1 MLINIGFFRDFFL
14 TLEVLNNLSE
24 NFGMERKKA
33 SYLEGTVSIIGNICL
48 FALKYWAGIVSGS
61 IALMADAW
69 HTLSDTISSVVVI
82 IGAKLASKQPDKDHP
97 YGHGRWELISAII
110 IAIILVLIAFGFITD
125 SIAQLKTRESA
136 NFGTLA
142 IVVTL
147 VSILVK
153 ELMAQYAFRLGR
165 KSGST
170 TVKADGWH
178 HRTDA
183 LSSLVI
189 LIGILFKNYF
199 WWIDGVLGML
209 VSLMITFAAYQILME
224 SVNKILGEE
233 PGEDL
238 IEEILAHISSL
249 YDYDL
254 HPHHFHIHN
263 YISSK
268 ELTFH
273 IKIDNSI
280 SVEEGHAIAT
290 AIEELIDEKL
300 SIKSTIHLEPI
311 DYVHKD
317 D

>member
-1 MLINIGFFRDFFL
+1 
-14 TLEVLNNLSE
+14 
-24 NFGMERKKA
+24 MERKKA

-69 HTLSDTISSVVVI
+69 HTLSDSISSVVVI
-82 IGAKLASKQPDKDHP
+82 VGAKLASKQPDEDHP
-97 YGHGRWELISAII
+97 FGHGRWELISAII

-125 SIAQLKTRESA
+125 SISQLRTKESA

-142 IVVTL
+142 IVVTV
-147 VSILVK
+147 VSIVVK
-153 ELMAQYAFRLGR
+153 ELMAQYAFFLGR
-165 KSGST
+165 RSDST
-170 TVKADGWH
+170 IVKADGWH

-199 WWIDGVLGML
+199 WWIDGVLGLL
-209 VSLMITFAAYQILME
+209 VSLMLMYAAYAILKE
-224 SVNKILGEE
+224 SVSKILGEE
-233 PGEDL
+233 PGEEL
-238 IEEILAHISSL
+238 IKEILGHMRSL

-254 HPHHFHIHN
+254 HPHHFHLHN

-273 IKIDNSI
+273 IKIDNML

-300 SIKSTIHLEPI
+300 SLKSTIHLEPV
-311 DYVHKD
+311 DYAHKND
-317 D
+317 

>member
-1 MLINIGFFRDFFL
+1 
-14 TLEVLNNLSE
+14 
-24 NFGMERKKA
+24 MERKKA
-33 SYLEGTVSIIGNICL
+33 SYLEGTVSIILNICL
-48 FALKYWAGIVSGS
+48 FCIKYWAGIVSGS

-69 HTLSDTISSVVVI
+69 HTLSDSISSLVVI
-82 IGAKLASKQPDKDHP
+82 VGAKLASKKPDKDHP
-97 YGHGRWELISAII
+97 FGHGRWELISSII

-125 SIAQLKTRESA
+125 SLSQLRTKGSA

-142 IVVTL
+142 IVVTV
-147 VSILVK
+147 VSIIVK
-153 ELMAQYAFRLGR
+153 ELMAQYAFFLGR

-189 LIGILFKNYF
+189 LIGILFKDYF
-199 WWIDGVLGML
+199 WWIDGALGML
-209 VSLMITFAAYQILME
+209 VSLMLMYAAYQILTE
-224 SVNKILGEE
+224 AINKILGED

-238 IEEILAHISSL
+238 IQEIRALISSL

-273 IKIDNSI
+273 IKITNKL

-290 AIEELIDEKL
+290 AIEEEVDEKL

-311 DYVHKD
+311 DYEHKD

>member
-1 MLINIGFFRDFFL
+1 
-14 TLEVLNNLSE
+14 
-24 NFGMERKKA
+24 MERKKA

-69 HTLSDTISSVVVI
+69 HTLSDSISSVVVI

-97 YGHGRWELISAII
+97 FGHGRWELISAII

-125 SIAQLKTRESA
+125 SISQLRTKESA

-142 IVVTL
+142 IVITV
-147 VSILVK
+147 VSIVVK
-153 ELMAQYAFRLGR
+153 ELMAQYAFFLGR
-165 KSGST
+165 RSDST
-170 TVKADGWH
+170 VVKADGWH

-199 WWIDGVLGML
+199 WWIDGVLGLL
-209 VSLMITFAAYQILME
+209 VSLMLMYAAYAILKE
-224 SVNKILGEE
+224 SVSKILGEE
-233 PGEDL
+233 PGEEL
-238 IEEILAHISSL
+238 IKEILGHMRSL

-254 HPHHFHIHN
+254 HPHHFHLHN

-273 IKIDNSI
+273 IKIGNNI

-290 AIEELIDEKL
+290 TIEELIDEKL
-300 SIKSTIHLEPI
+300 SLKSTIHLEPV
-311 DYVHKD
+311 DYAHKND
-317 D
+317 

>member
-1 MLINIGFFRDFFL
+1 M
-14 TLEVLNNLSE
+14 NL
-24 NFGMERKKA
+24 MERKKA

-48 FALKYWAGIVSGS
+48 FALKYWAGMVSGS

-82 IGAKLASKQPDKDHP
+82 IGAKLASKEPDKDHP
-97 YGHGRWELISAII
+97 FGHGRWELISSIV

-125 SIAQLKTRESA
+125 AVAQLRSRDSA
-136 NFGTLA
+136 DFGTLA
-142 IVVTL
+142 IVITA
-147 VSILVK
+147 VSIVVK
-153 ELMAQYAFRLGR
+153 ELMAQYAFFLGR

-189 LIGILFKNYF
+189 LIGILFRNYF
-199 WWIDGVLGML
+199 WWIDGVLGL
-209 VSLMITFAAYQILME
+209 IVSLMLMYAAHGILTE
-224 SVNKILGEE
+224 SVHKILGEV
-233 PGEDL
+233 PGEEL
-238 IEEILAHISSL
+238 IEEIRELISSL
-249 YDYDL
+249 YDYDIY
-254 HPHHFHIHN
+254 PHHFHLHD

-273 IKIDNSI
+273 IKIRNDLT
-280 SVEEGHAIAT
+280 VEEGHDIAT
-290 AIEELIDEKL
+290 AIEDLIDEKL

-311 DYVHKD
+311 DNAHKD

>member
-1 MLINIGFFRDFFL
+1 
-14 TLEVLNNLSE
+14 
-24 NFGMERKKA
+24 MEKKKA
-33 SYLEGTVSIIGNICL
+33 SYLEGFVSILVNIVL
-48 FALKYWAGIVSGS
+48 FTLKYWAGTVSGS
-61 IALMADAW
+61 IALLADAW
-69 HTLSDTISSVVVI
+69 HTLSDSISSVVVI
-82 IGAKLASKQPDKDHP
+82 AGAKLASKKPDKDHP

-125 SIAQLKTRESA
+125 AISQLRTKESA
-136 NFGTLA
+136 NFGTVA
-142 IVVTL
+142 IVVTV
-147 VSILVK
+147 VSIVVK
-153 ELMAQYAFRLGR
+153 ELMAQYAFFLGR

-199 WWIDGVLGML
+199 WWIDGALGIAVSIML
-209 VSLMITFAAYQILME
+209 MYAAYKILTE
-224 SVNKILGEE
+224 AINKILGEE
-233 PGEDL
+233 PGEEL
-238 IEEILAHISSL
+238 IEEIHSHIRSL

-273 IKIDNSI
+273 IKIDNTMT
-280 SVEEGHAIAT
+280 VEEGHAIAT
-290 AIEELIDEKL
+290 AIEEEIDEKL

-311 DYVHKD
+311 DYEHKD

>member
-1 MLINIGFFRDFFL
+1 
-14 TLEVLNNLSE
+14 
-24 NFGMERKKA
+24 MERKKA
-33 SYLEGTVSIIGNICL
+33 SYLEGTISIIGNICL

-69 HTLSDTISSVVVI
+69 HTLSDSISSVVVI
-82 IGAKLASKQPDKDHP
+82 VGAKLASKQPDKDHP

-110 IAIILVLIAFGFITD
+110 IAIILVLIAIGFVTD
-125 SIAQLKTRESA
+125 SISQLRTKESA

-142 IVVTL
+142 IVVTV
-147 VSILVK
+147 VSIVVK
-153 ELMAQYAFRLGR
+153 ELMAQYAFFLGR
-165 KSGST
+165 KSGSS

-189 LIGILFKNYF
+189 LVGILFKNYF
-199 WWIDGVLGML
+199 WWIDGALGLAVSMML
-209 VSLMITFAAYQILME
+209 MFAAYQILME

-233 PGEDL
+233 PGEEL
-238 IEEILAHISSL
+238 IKEILGHMRSL

-254 HPHHFHIHN
+254 HPHHFHLHN

-290 AIEELIDEKL
+290 AIEDLIDENL
-300 SIKSTIHLEPI
+300 SLKSTIHLEPI
-311 DYVHKD
+311 DYAHGND
-317 D
+317 

>member
-1 MLINIGFFRDFFL
+1 
-14 TLEVLNNLSE
+14 
-24 NFGMERKKA
+24 MERKKA

-69 HTLSDTISSVVVI
+69 HTLSDSISSVVVI
-82 IGAKLASKQPDKDHP
+82 VGAKLASKQPDEDHP
-97 YGHGRWELISAII
+97 FGHGRWELISAII

-125 SIAQLKTRESA
+125 SISQLRTKESA

-142 IVVTL
+142 IVITV
-147 VSILVK
+147 VSIVVK
-153 ELMAQYAFRLGR
+153 ELMAQYAFFLGR
-165 KSGST
+165 RSDST
-170 TVKADGWH
+170 IVKADGWH

-199 WWIDGVLGML
+199 WWIDGVLGLL
-209 VSLMITFAAYQILME
+209 VSLMLMYAAYAILKE
-224 SVNKILGEE
+224 SVSKILGEE
-233 PGEDL
+233 PGEEL
-238 IEEILAHISSL
+238 IKEILGHMRSL

-254 HPHHFHIHN
+254 HPHHFHLHN

-273 IKIDNSI
+273 IKIGNNI

-290 AIEELIDEKL
+290 TIEELIDEKL
-300 SIKSTIHLEPI
+300 SLKSTIHLEPV
-311 DYVHKD
+311 DYAHKND
-317 D
+317 

>member
-1 MLINIGFFRDFFL
+1 
-14 TLEVLNNLSE
+14 
-24 NFGMERKKA
+24 MERKKA

-48 FALKYWAGIVSGS
+48 FALKYWVGIVSGS

-69 HTLSDTISSVVVI
+69 HTLSDSISSVVVI
-82 IGAKLASKQPDKDHP
+82 VGAKLASKEPDKDHP
-97 YGHGRWELISAII
+97 FGHGRWELISAII
-110 IAIILVLIAFGFITD
+110 IAIILVLIAIGFITD
-125 SIAQLKTRESA
+125 AIAQLRTKASA

-142 IVVTL
+142 LVVTA

-153 ELMAQYAFRLGR
+153 ELMAQYAFYLGR
-165 KSGST
+165 KSGSS

-199 WWIDGVLGML
+199 WWIDGVLGLL
-209 VSLMITFAAYQILME
+209 VSLMLMFAAYGILKE

-233 PGEDL
+233 PGEEL
-238 IEEILAHISSL
+238 IEEIKKLISSL
-249 YDYDL
+249 YDYEIS
-254 HPHHFHIHN
+254 PHHFHIHN
-263 YISSK
+263 YISNK

-273 IKIDNSI
+273 IKIRNDL

-290 AIEELIDEKL
+290 AIEDLIDEKY

-311 DYVHKD
+311 DFAHGND
-317 D
+317 

>member
-1 MLINIGFFRDFFL
+1 
-14 TLEVLNNLSE
+14 
-24 NFGMERKKA
+24 MEKKKA
-33 SYLEGTVSIIGNICL
+33 AYLEGFVSIIVNIAL

-69 HTLSDTISSVVVI
+69 HTLSDSISSVVVI
-82 IGAKLASKQPDKDHP
+82 IGAKLASKKPDRDHP
-97 YGHGRWELISAII
+97 YGHGRWELISSII

-125 SIAQLKTRESA
+125 AISQLKTKGSA

-142 IVVTL
+142 IVVTV
-147 VSILVK
+147 VSIVVK
-153 ELMAQYAFRLGR
+153 ELMAQYAFFLGR
-165 KSGST
+165 KSGNS

-199 WWIDGVLGML
+199 WWIDGVLGIA
-209 VSLMITFAAYQILME
+209 VSLMLMYAAYQILME
-224 SVNKILGEE
+224 AVNKILGEE
-233 PGEDL
+233 PSEEL
-238 IEEILAHISSL
+238 IEEILGYMRSL

-254 HPHHFHIHN
+254 HPHHFHLHN

-273 IKIDNSI
+273 IKIRNNT

-290 AIEELIDEKL
+290 AIEELIDDKL
-300 SIKSTIHLEPI
+300 SLKSTIHLEPI
-311 DYVHKD
+311 DYAHEND
-317 D
+317 

>member
-1 MLINIGFFRDFFL
+1 
-14 TLEVLNNLSE
+14 
-24 NFGMERKKA
+24 MERKKA
-33 SYLEGTVSIIGNICL
+33 SYLEGTVSIFVNICL

-69 HTLSDTISSVVVI
+69 HSLSDSISSVVVI
-82 IGAKLASKQPDKDHP
+82 LGAKLASKKPDKDHP
-97 YGHGRWELISAII
+97 FGHGRWELVSSII

-125 SIAQLKTRESA
+125 AISHLKTRESA

-142 IVVTL
+142 IVITV
-147 VSILVK
+147 VSIVVK
-153 ELMAQYAFRLGR
+153 ELLAQYAFFLGK
-165 KSGST
+165 KSGSS

-189 LIGILFKNYF
+189 LIGILFKDYF
-199 WWIDGVLGML
+199 WWIDGALGIAVSMML
-209 VSLMITFAAYQILME
+209 MYAAYHILME
-224 SVNKILGEE
+224 SVNKILGED
-233 PGEDL
+233 PDEDL
-238 IEEILAHISSL
+238 IQEIQKLISSL
-249 YDYDL
+249 YDFDIY
-254 HPHHFHIHN
+254 PHHFHMHN

-273 IKIDNSI
+273 IKIENHL

-300 SIKSTIHLEPI
+300 SIISTIHLEPI
-311 DYVHKD
+311 DYAHKD